1 MNATLFDGLPALGVF
16 LLFFIM
22 ILLFYEAGFQ
32 IARRYYIKKNIE
44 EPSTLG
50 QISGGLIG
58 MWAFVLAFT
67 FSIVANQYK
76 SRKDLVMDEANAVG
90 TLYLRTDLIPSENAQ
105 PLKKDL
111 IEYVKIRLE
120 AINQKNIQ
128 QSIAASVEIQ
138 NNLWDNVARLSVAN
152 PNTNTSLL
160 TQALNEVI
168 DIHEK
173 RVYAGLNMRIPSS
186 IWLTLFIISF
196 LATLTIGL
204 QAGFNKS
211 RRLLLIVPLIMAF
224 ASLTTLIVDLN
235 KPQSGSIKIDQQPI
249 QSLLKS
255 MEENV

>member
-16 LLFFIM
+16 LLFFTM

-90 TLYLRTDLIPSENAQ
+90 TLFLRTDLIPSENAL

-120 AINQKNIQ
+120 AIKQKNIQ
-128 QSIAASVEIQ
+128 KSIAASVEIQ

-211 RRLLLIVPLIMAF
+211 RRLLLIIPLIMAF